1 MRGIKLTI
9 ACRVDKEAVDNFAHF
24 LTEDLM
30 SSFYNKHEAIIL
42 AIEINASHVKM
53 IEKLNYHNNI

>member
-30 SSFYNKHEAIIL
+30 SSFYNIHEAIIL
-42 AIEINASHVKM
+42 AIEMLVM
-53 IEKLNYHNNI
+53 RR

>member
-9 ACRVDKEAVDNFAHF
+9 ACRVDKAVDNFAHF

-30 SSFYNKHEAIIL
+30 SSFYNIHEAIIL
-42 AIEINASHVKM
+42 AIEINASRAKM